1 MSYTAID
8 LTNVQAAIIALATG
22 SRKVSLSIGDKTL
35 TYAHAQINE
44 LRVLRD
50 EIQAEVNDTAGRNS
64 FILTQTSKG
73 L

>member
-1 MSYTAID
+1 MSYTSTD

-22 SRKVSLSIGDKTL
+22 TRKVSLSIGDKTR
-35 TYAHAQINE
+35 TYAQVQINE

-50 EIQAEVNDTAGRNS
+50 EIRSELQSDAGGS
-64 FILTQTSKG
+64 QFVLTSTEKG